1 LKATFIDPYD
11 KLHLIE
17 VDGSEGVLEQP
28 LQFYS
33 AELGLVVVAPAGMET
48 DFASIPRGLWNIFPK
63 RGKHDR
69 GAVLHDA
76 GYRGHLQSAAGTT
89 LALSKHT
96 IDRLFREAM
105 GAGGVGR
112 VSRNL
117 MYRAVSWFGGTAFE
131 NGQRIA
137 EAQRVDAAI

>member
-1 LKATFIDPYD
+1 MKAAFVAPYD

-28 LQFYS
+28 VKFYS
-33 AELGLVVVAPAGMET
+33 AELGLIVVAPAGMET

-89 LALSKHT
+89 LALSKHA
-96 IDRLFREAM
+96 IDRLFLEAM
-105 GAGGVGR
+105 EVAG
-112 VSRNL
+112 VSRGSRTL
-117 MYRAVSWFGGTAFE
+117 MYRAVSWFGGTAFK
-131 NGQRIA
+131 NGHRIA
-137 EAQRVDAAI
+137 EAQRV